1 MPSVAEFNPDLPY
14 ATIRHISG
22 KVQYSQL
29 GTVFTRKGVEVG
41 PDLNYQAPEPESE
54 VTSGLLTQAANEEV
68 AQDNQRS
75 ETLRRAAAKLSG
87 VPQDV
92 IDARREN
99 MAALQAEEKSE

>member
-1 MPSVAEFNPDLPY
+1 MAEFNPELPY

-41 PDLNYQAPEPESE
+41 PDSNYEAPKEPEPEE
-54 VTSGLLTQAANEEV
+54 TSGLLTQAANEEQ
-68 AQDNQRS
+68 AQENQRS

-99 MAALQAEEKSE
+99 MAALQAEEKAE

>member
-1 MPSVAEFNPDLPY
+1 VAEFNPELPY

-29 GTVFTRKGVEVG
+29 GTIFTRKGIEVG
-41 PDLNYQAPEPESE
+41 PDTNYQPPKDPESE
-54 VTSGLLTQAANEEV
+54 TSGMLTQAANEEV
-68 AQDNQRS
+68 AQENQRS